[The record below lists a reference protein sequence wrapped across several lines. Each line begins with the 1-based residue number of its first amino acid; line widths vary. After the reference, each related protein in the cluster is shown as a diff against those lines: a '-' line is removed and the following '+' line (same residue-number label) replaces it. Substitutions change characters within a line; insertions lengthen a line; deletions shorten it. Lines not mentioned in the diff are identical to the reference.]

1 MWSSQWWN
9 PFAIRTEDIRKTIR
23 NIILNSKSKIVSG
36 KMLELFQITICINSR
51 YQQRGN
57 IWYEKNKSWKKY
69 GNRGKTKKY
78 NPEKHDSFIWV
89 LEIVYKLKVGN
100 RNRHASGA
108 ARTWRHVF
116 KTQTW
121 RWCWWNYEGN
131 IIFDFWHLK
140 LVSLQSNG
148 AYPCHIISH
157 CSYLC

>member
-57 IWYEKNKSWKKY
+57 IWHEKNKSWKKY

-100 RNRHASGA
+100 RNRHASG
-108 ARTWRHVF
+108 
-116 KTQTW
+116 
-121 RWCWWNYEGN
+121 
-131 IIFDFWHLK
+131 
-140 LVSLQSNG
+140 
-148 AYPCHIISH
+148 
-157 CSYLC
+157 